1 MLMKNNEL
9 IPSAI
14 WVFIVVVAAVSA
26 SDFGKP
32 KTVPLNSSLIQAAS
46 NQEKNY
52 NKLDSK

>member
-32 KTVPLNSSLIQAAS
+32 KTAPLNSSLIQAAS

-52 NKLDSK
+52 NKMD